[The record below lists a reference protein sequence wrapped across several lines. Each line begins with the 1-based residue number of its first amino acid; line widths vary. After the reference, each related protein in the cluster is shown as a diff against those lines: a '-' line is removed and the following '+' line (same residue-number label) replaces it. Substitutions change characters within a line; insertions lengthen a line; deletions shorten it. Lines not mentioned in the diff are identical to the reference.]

1 MRAWCYGYV
10 YGFNSTGKL
19 SYKSIRIVRLLGVMS
34 KQTKSFCLVAQ
45 HQQVYKIENLR
56 TVLETILISIM
67 LEVLCYQ
74 DTLTMNLLM
83 SWRANFVNVSLYSN
97 T

>member
-34 KQTKSFCLVAQ
+34 KQTKSFCLEAQ
-45 HQQVYKIENLR
+45 HHWFYKIENLR

-67 LEVLCYQ
+67 LE

-83 SWRANFVNVSLYSN
+83 SWRANFVNFSLFSY